1 MLGARVKQYRLK
13 HGWSQGELAKRAG
26 VPQPLL
32 SYLESG
38 RRDTVTTDVAKR
50 LARTLGV
57 SIDYLVGTWDE
68 EEQAPAEAALPT
80 PAGTRG

>member
-1 MLGARVKQYRLK
+1 MAGA
-13 HGWSQGELAKRAG
+13 GG
-26 VPQPLL
+26 VGKACRGAQPLL
-32 SYLESG
+32 SYLEAG

-68 EEQAPAEAALPT
+68 EEPAEVEAAPADA
-80 PAGTRG
+80 RG

>member
-1 MLGARVKQYRLK
+1 VLGARVKQCRLK

-50 LARTLGV
+50 LARALGV

-68 EEQAPAEAALPT
+68 EEQAPAAAVP
-80 PAGTRG
+80 PVGARG